1 MYVHDATGLAY
12 LANPRT
18 ASRAT
23 AQALEGVGFRMV
35 GSHHS
40 GPEALY
46 GDKYVMALL
55 DRDSRF
61 FTTVRDLL
69 DTIGSWGR
77 HLGMAEGLSDGT
89 VLARVLAQQLP
100 IIEGWEPWTLF
111 PHARVA
117 DRLLRYEHLDAE
129 LNALLAEYGLGPVTL
144 ERVE

>member
-1 MYVHDATGLAY
+1 
-12 LANPRT
+12 
-18 ASRAT
+18 
-23 AQALEGVGFRMV
+23 MV

-40 GPEALY
+40 GLEADVVRVRELRDRVPPECR
-46 GDKYVMALL
+46 LL
-55 DRDSRF
+55 F
-61 FTTVRDLL
+61 FTTVRELL
-69 DTIGSWGR
+69 DTLQSWARKVGE
-77 HLGMAEGLSDGT
+77 HPDEPGDVWGCMNHTNQLG
-89 VLARVLAQQLP
+89 